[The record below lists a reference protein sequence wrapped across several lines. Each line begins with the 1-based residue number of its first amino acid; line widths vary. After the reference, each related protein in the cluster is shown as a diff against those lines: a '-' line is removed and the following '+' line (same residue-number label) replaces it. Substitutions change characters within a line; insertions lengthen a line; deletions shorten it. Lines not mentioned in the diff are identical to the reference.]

1 MRSYRD
7 FQLAQFRGEKIIE
20 TDSRWG
26 AVHNGALVEKTLQ
39 QHNAGICRRRH
50 GVSGFNGVQY
60 HSYLRST
67 HTSVQGERGEVF
79 DDTLRCL
86 DAAGEPVCRQLTPLP
101 DPLAAAAAQAG
112 LNEDET
118 AIACFLDRMQGYLAG
133 GAEVYPLADALQD
146 AYRKRLGQRL
156 MATIR
161 DESGK
166 REVLAASGGEYV
178 IVDCCNDPQKLKAIR
193 HRIQA
198 QMNGLDV
205 SAGKVRK
212 RVRFLERFAS
222 WVRKETSDGA
232 A

>member
-1 MRSYRD
+1 M
-7 FQLAQFRGEKIIE
+7 E
-20 TDSRWG
+20 
-26 AVHNGALVEKTLQ
+26 
-39 QHNAGICRRRH
+39 RH
-50 GVSGFNGVQY
+50 GVCG
-60 HSYLRST
+60 
-67 HTSVQGERGEVF
+67 
-79 DDTLRCL
+79 D
-86 DAAGEPVCRQLTPLP
+86 
-101 DPLAAAAAQAG
+101 
-112 LNEDET
+112 
-118 AIACFLDRMQGYLAG
+118 I
-133 GAEVYPLADALQD
+133 DALQD

-198 QMNGLDV
+198 QINGLDV

-212 RVRFLERFAS
+212 RVRFLERFAL
-222 WVRKETSDGA
+222 WTRKERSDGA

>member
-1 MRSYRD
+1 M
-7 FQLAQFRGEKIIE
+7 QE
-20 TDSRWG
+20 TKKMAPSRI
-26 AVHNGALVEKTLQ
+26 
-39 QHNAGICRRRH
+39 GI
-50 GVSGFNGVQY
+50 
-60 HSYLRST
+60 
-67 HTSVQGERGEVF
+67 
-79 DDTLRCL
+79 
-86 DAAGEPVCRQLTPLP
+86 PP
-101 DPLAAAAAQAG
+101 DAQAEI
-112 LNEDET
+112 LQKLSAET
-118 AIACFLDRMQGYLAG
+118 KITSCEIAEILKKHYVCGDM
-133 GAEVYPLADALQD
+133 DALQD

-156 MATIR
+156 MSTIR
-161 DESGK
+161 DETGK

-178 IVDCCNDPQKLKAIR
+178 IVDCCNDPQKLKTIR

>member
-1 MRSYRD
+1 MQETKKMAPSRIGIPPDRQAEILQKLS
-7 FQLAQFRGEKIIE
+7 AETKI
-20 TDSRWG
+20 
-26 AVHNGALVEKTLQ
+26 
-39 QHNAGICRRRH
+39 
-50 GVSGFNGVQY
+50 
-60 HSYLRST
+60 
-67 HTSVQGERGEVF
+67 TSCEIAEILKKH
-79 DDTLRCL
+79 D
-86 DAAGEPVCRQLTPLP
+86 VCG
-101 DPLAAAAAQAG
+101 D
-112 LNEDET
+112 
-118 AIACFLDRMQGYLAG
+118 M
-133 GAEVYPLADALQD
+133 DALQD

-156 MATIR
+156 MSTIR
-161 DESGK
+161 DETGK

-178 IVDCCNDPQKLKAIR
+178 IVDCCNDPQKLKTIR

>member
-1 MRSYRD
+1 MKEKKSPSPPSLPPD
-7 FQLAQFRGEKIIE
+7 AQREILNRLSAE
-20 TDSRWG
+20 TRISSQEI
-26 AVHNGALVEKTLQ
+26 AAILK
-39 QHNAGICRRRH
+39 RH
-50 GVSGFNGVQY
+50 GVCG
-60 HSYLRST
+60 
-67 HTSVQGERGEVF
+67 
-79 DDTLRCL
+79 D
-86 DAAGEPVCRQLTPLP
+86 
-101 DPLAAAAAQAG
+101 
-112 LNEDET
+112 
-118 AIACFLDRMQGYLAG
+118 M
-133 GAEVYPLADALQD
+133 DALQD
-146 AYRKRLGQRL
+146 GYRKRLGQRL
-156 MATIR
+156 MSTIR
-161 DESGK
+161 DETGK

>member
-1 MRSYRD
+1 MQKVKKTMPSRTGIPPD
-7 FQLAQFRGEKIIE
+7 AQTEILQKLSAETKITSGEIAEILKKH
-20 TDSRWG
+20 D
-26 AVHNGALVEKTLQ
+26 
-39 QHNAGICRRRH
+39 IC
-50 GVSGFNGVQY
+50 G
-60 HSYLRST
+60 
-67 HTSVQGERGEVF
+67 
-79 DDTLRCL
+79 D
-86 DAAGEPVCRQLTPLP
+86 
-101 DPLAAAAAQAG
+101 
-112 LNEDET
+112 
-118 AIACFLDRMQGYLAG
+118 I
-133 GAEVYPLADALQD
+133 DALQD

-156 MATIR
+156 MSTIR
-161 DESGK
+161 DEAGK

-178 IVDCCNDPQKLKAIR
+178 IVDCCNDPQKLQAIR

>member
-1 MRSYRD
+1 M
-7 FQLAQFRGEKIIE
+7 
-20 TDSRWG
+20 
-26 AVHNGALVEKTLQ
+26 VEKKTPTPPSAASLPPEVRQ
-39 QHNAGICRRRH
+39 EILERLAAETRISSREISAILKRH
-50 GVSGFNGVQY
+50 GVCG
-60 HSYLRST
+60 
-67 HTSVQGERGEVF
+67 
-79 DDTLRCL
+79 D
-86 DAAGEPVCRQLTPLP
+86 
-101 DPLAAAAAQAG
+101 
-112 LNEDET
+112 
-118 AIACFLDRMQGYLAG
+118 I
-133 GAEVYPLADALQD
+133 DALQD

-205 SAGKVRK
+205 SAGKVQK
-212 RVRFLERFAS
+212 RVRFLERFAF
-222 WVRKETSDGA
+222 WTRKETSDGA

>member
-1 MRSYRD
+1 M
-7 FQLAQFRGEKIIE
+7 QKAKK
-20 TDSRWG
+20 TMPSR
-26 AVHNGALVEKTLQ
+26 T
-39 QHNAGICRRRH
+39 GI
-50 GVSGFNGVQY
+50 
-60 HSYLRST
+60 
-67 HTSVQGERGEVF
+67 
-79 DDTLRCL
+79 
-86 DAAGEPVCRQLTPLP
+86 PP
-101 DPLAAAAAQAG
+101 DAQAEI
-112 LNEDET
+112 LQKLSAET
-118 AIACFLDRMQGYLAG
+118 KITSCEIAEILKKHDVCGDM
-133 GAEVYPLADALQD
+133 DALQD

-156 MATIR
+156 MSTIR
-161 DESGK
+161 DETGK

-222 WVRKETSDGA
+222 WVRKETSDEA

>member
-1 MRSYRD
+1 MQKVRKTMPSRTGIPPD
-7 FQLAQFRGEKIIE
+7 AQTEILQKLSAETKITSGEIAEILKKH
-20 TDSRWG
+20 D
-26 AVHNGALVEKTLQ
+26 
-39 QHNAGICRRRH
+39 IC
-50 GVSGFNGVQY
+50 G
-60 HSYLRST
+60 
-67 HTSVQGERGEVF
+67 
-79 DDTLRCL
+79 D
-86 DAAGEPVCRQLTPLP
+86 
-101 DPLAAAAAQAG
+101 
-112 LNEDET
+112 
-118 AIACFLDRMQGYLAG
+118 I
-133 GAEVYPLADALQD
+133 DALQD

-156 MATIR
+156 MSTIR
-161 DESGK
+161 DETGK

>member
-1 MRSYRD
+1 M
-7 FQLAQFRGEKIIE
+7 QE
-20 TDSRWG
+20 TKKMVPSR
-26 AVHNGALVEKTLQ
+26 T
-39 QHNAGICRRRH
+39 GI
-50 GVSGFNGVQY
+50 
-60 HSYLRST
+60 
-67 HTSVQGERGEVF
+67 
-79 DDTLRCL
+79 
-86 DAAGEPVCRQLTPLP
+86 PP
-101 DPLAAAAAQAG
+101 DAQAEI
-112 LNEDET
+112 LQKLSAET
-118 AIACFLDRMQGYLAG
+118 KITSCEIAEILKKHDICGDI
-133 GAEVYPLADALQD
+133 DALQD

-156 MATIR
+156 MSTIR
-161 DESGK
+161 DETGK

>member
-1 MRSYRD
+1 MPSRTGIPPD
-7 FQLAQFRGEKIIE
+7 AQTEILQKLSAETKITSGEIAEILKKH
-20 TDSRWG
+20 D
-26 AVHNGALVEKTLQ
+26 
-39 QHNAGICRRRH
+39 IC
-50 GVSGFNGVQY
+50 G
-60 HSYLRST
+60 
-67 HTSVQGERGEVF
+67 
-79 DDTLRCL
+79 D
-86 DAAGEPVCRQLTPLP
+86 
-101 DPLAAAAAQAG
+101 
-112 LNEDET
+112 
-118 AIACFLDRMQGYLAG
+118 I
-133 GAEVYPLADALQD
+133 DALQD

-156 MATIR
+156 MSTIR
-161 DESGK
+161 DEAGK

-222 WVRKETSDGA
+222 WVRKERSDGA

>member
-1 MRSYRD
+1 MQKVKKTMPSRTGIPPD
-7 FQLAQFRGEKIIE
+7 AQTEILQKLSAETKITSGEIAEILKKH
-20 TDSRWG
+20 D
-26 AVHNGALVEKTLQ
+26 
-39 QHNAGICRRRH
+39 
-50 GVSGFNGVQY
+50 
-60 HSYLRST
+60 
-67 HTSVQGERGEVF
+67 
-79 DDTLRCL
+79 
-86 DAAGEPVCRQLTPLP
+86 VCG
-101 DPLAAAAAQAG
+101 D
-112 LNEDET
+112 
-118 AIACFLDRMQGYLAG
+118 M
-133 GAEVYPLADALQD
+133 DALQD

-156 MATIR
+156 MSTIR
-161 DESGK
+161 DETGK

>member
-1 MRSYRD
+1 MKEKKSPSPPSLPPD
-7 FQLAQFRGEKIIE
+7 AQREILGRLSTE
-20 TDSRWG
+20 TRISSQEI
-26 AVHNGALVEKTLQ
+26 AAILK
-39 QHNAGICRRRH
+39 RH
-50 GVSGFNGVQY
+50 GVCG
-60 HSYLRST
+60 
-67 HTSVQGERGEVF
+67 
-79 DDTLRCL
+79 D
-86 DAAGEPVCRQLTPLP
+86 
-101 DPLAAAAAQAG
+101 
-112 LNEDET
+112 
-118 AIACFLDRMQGYLAG
+118 I
-133 GAEVYPLADALQD
+133 DALQD

-156 MATIR
+156 MSTIR
-161 DESGK
+161 DE
-166 REVLAASGGEYV
+166 AASGGEYV

>member
-1 MRSYRD
+1 M
-7 FQLAQFRGEKIIE
+7 QKAKK
-20 TDSRWG
+20 TMPSR
-26 AVHNGALVEKTLQ
+26 T
-39 QHNAGICRRRH
+39 GI
-50 GVSGFNGVQY
+50 
-60 HSYLRST
+60 
-67 HTSVQGERGEVF
+67 
-79 DDTLRCL
+79 
-86 DAAGEPVCRQLTPLP
+86 PP
-101 DPLAAAAAQAG
+101 DAQAEI
-112 LNEDET
+112 LQKLSAET
-118 AIACFLDRMQGYLAG
+118 KITSCEIAEILKKHDVCGDM
-133 GAEVYPLADALQD
+133 DALQD

-156 MATIR
+156 MSTIR
-161 DESGK
+161 DETGK